1 MTSPHCCKP
10 PALRLSYP
18 HIAHTPAFHTEL
30 VGREPELADLVE
42 FLSRGTAPVILV
54 GPPGVGK
61 SRLAWETVGELSRRD
76 VVASCHAVDVAA
88 HNDIDSVM
96 SVMAASLR
104 TDRTASE
111 RLDAVPDLME
121 TLIGRPACALFFDNA
136 ERLAGDVAA
145 VAAQIVANVPDCRI
159 IVTTRQ
165 ATPSGSCRV
174 VRLLPMT
181 VESAARLFAT
191 RAEQQTG
198 GRFFDSTSEPLRQ
211 LVAALDGLPLA
222 VELAASRARVLSVQQ
237 MHTML
242 QQRLKL
248 LRSNDPRLAHDRQA
262 TLEGTLDW
270 SWEML
275 DGWERD
281 VLTQIAVFAGPFSL
295 DDAENVIDAGP
306 DGQWTIDILQ
316 NLYDRSLIYVRQP
329 DGDVA
334 VQYGM
339 YQGIRDYVFK
349 RADGQSL
356 AHARASYS
364 AWYTAE
370 AGRWASRFDH
380 IGEHVILDWFER
392 QRPHVLQVIED
403 GIRTQPAAAADM
415 MAAIDIV
422 LAVREPFELVLAL
435 FRRIIDALP
444 ADDLD
449 RRSRLMRSC
458 GHELLLRGRLTEGSD
473 FVEQALAEMP
483 ASMSAHER
491 SRFRLTEG
499 VLRMRQYRYSESRDI
514 LLGVRH
520 DATMN
525 AHSADLSRTFLY
537 LGMLYSAWAENDV
550 ANRSEHLH
558 QALVWYQQ
566 ALDVSTQMQAH
577 RFQAAVCANIGNVY
591 QRLDMRAEQRLYYT
605 RALEQ
610 ACTVGHRMLEGMA
623 LANLAWVA
631 LLDND
636 LRRAAA
642 LLDQSLPLQRLVRR
656 FNAEGLVHQ
665 RRGLVEALRGQW
677 GAASSSLLLA
687 AELYERSNEYWLHI
701 DTLVLLGLC
710 RIGAGRPEEAQHHG
724 MLARQFA
731 LKASDEPRETLA
743 LWLMA
748 AGQAMTDDRE
758 FSETLEVAQQRPVPR
773 HSSSAPQLVSMF
785 RALIEVGRPG
795 LHRDPQ
801 SARQRLLDLTGGFP
815 LGDRITS
822 LLPDVRVAASIVD
835 HMLLIRDRQFTETVI
850 STAGM
855 DSEADGTMGVR
866 NLRVGDGSAWFAL
879 DEQEPVDL
887 SRRRIVRSLFAALFK
902 ARLEEPTRPVSVQQL
917 VDAAWPGQK
926 FVGDS
931 GANRVYVAIA
941 SLRSLGLGEILQT
954 RTGGYL
960 LDPRVPICVESGS

>member
-1 MTSPHCCKP
+1 
-10 PALRLSYP
+10 LRLSFP

-42 FLSRGTAPVILV
+42 FLSRGAAPVILV

-61 SRLAWETVGELSRRD
+61 SRLAWETVRELTRRD

-88 HNDIDSVM
+88 HHDIDSVM

-104 TDRTASE
+104 TDRTAAE
-111 RLDAVPDLME
+111 RRDAVPDLME

-136 ERLAGDVAA
+136 ERLAADVAA
-145 VAAQIVANVPDCRI
+145 VAAQIVASVPDCRI

-181 VESAARLFAT
+181 IESAARLFAA

-198 GRFFDSTSEPLRQ
+198 GRNFDSTSEPLRQ

-222 VELAASRARVLSVQQ
+222 VELAASRSRVLSVHQ

-242 QQRLKL
+242 EQRLRL
-248 LRSNDPRLAHDRQA
+248 LRSNDPRRANDRQA

-275 DGWERD
+275 DSWERN

-306 DGQWTIDILQ
+306 AGSWTIDILQ

-329 DGDVA
+329 EGDVA

-349 RADGQSL
+349 RADGHSL
-356 AHARASYS
+356 AHARARYS

-380 IGEHVILDWFER
+380 IGEQLILDWFER

-403 GIRTQPAAAADM
+403 GIRTRPAAAADM
-415 MAAIDIV
+415 MAEIDIV

-435 FRRIIDALP
+435 YRRILDALP
-444 ADDLD
+444 PDDHG
-449 RRSRLMRSC
+449 RRSRLLRSC
-458 GHELLLRGRLTEGSD
+458 GHELLLRGRLSEGSQ
-473 FVEQALAEMP
+473 FVEQAIALMP
-483 ASMSAHER
+483 STLSAHER

-499 VLRMRQYRYSESRDI
+499 VLRMRQCRYADSRDI
-514 LLGVRH
+514 LLSVRR
-520 DATMN
+520 DGSMTV
-525 AHSADLSRTFLY
+525 HSADLSRTFLY
-537 LGMLYSAWAENDV
+537 LGMLYSAWAENDI
-550 ANRSEHLH
+550 ANRQEHLQ

-566 ALDVSTQMQAH
+566 ALEVSTQIQAH

-636 LRRAAA
+636 LRSAAA

-665 RRGLVEALRGQW
+665 RRGIIDALRGQW

-701 DTLVLLGLC
+701 DTMVLLGVC
-710 RIGAGRPEEAQHHG
+710 RIGAGRPEEARQHG
-724 MLARQFA
+724 LLARQCA
-731 LKASDEPRETLA
+731 AAASDEPRETMA
-743 LWLMA
+743 LWLLA
-748 AGQAMTDDRE
+748 ASQAMTEDRE
-758 FSETLEVAQQRPVPR
+758 FADTLELAQQRPMPR
-773 HSSSAPQLVSMF
+773 HGASAPQLVSMF
-785 RALIEVGRPG
+785 RALIEAGRSGP
-795 LHRDPQ
+795 HRDLQ

-822 LLPDVRVAASIVD
+822 LLPDVRVAAYIVD
-835 HMLLIRDRQFTETVI
+835 HMLAIRDRQFTETVM
-850 STAGM
+850 TTGDAQG
-855 DSEADGTMGVR
+855 DSDDLPGVR
-866 NLRVGDGSAWFAL
+866 NLRVGEGSAWFAL
-879 DEQEPVDL
+879 DDQEPIEL
-887 SRRRIVRSLFAALFK
+887 SRRRIVRSLFSALLK

-926 FVGDS
+926 FIADS

-960 LDPRVPICVESGS
+960 FDPHVPICMESGP